1 MGRGLGL
8 AVLGGVVGAL
18 IWGAIAYFTGWS
30 IGLIALLVGT
40 LVGLG
45 MQLGIKGRGTVGTG
59 LAAAAVA
66 LASIVAAK
74 FVVAQAVAGDWVEK
88 ASQVSEDDAIDQYA
102 SEVYDAF
109 EATGQ
114 YMSEPADAGLWPPEV
129 MTEAHRLW
137 DETPQNERDEY
148 MAAISR
154 DAARDAEEGRFGAGL
169 LLFVVSFG
177 PINLIILCVAIAA
190 AYRTGRN
197 SNEASDQVTYT
208 PQADANGLTGG
219 PLSRSGPTSGGVQT
233 APQAQRPQATPK
245 KPTKPSDLDD
255 EDCHSAG
262 IFARLA
268 AIEKGENKKADERRN
283 AA

>member
-18 IWGAIAYFTGWS
+18 VWGAVAYFTGWS
-30 IGLIALLVGT
+30 IGIIALLVGT
-40 LVGLG
+40 LVGVG

-59 LAAAAVA
+59 IAAAAIA
-66 LASIVAAK
+66 LASIIAAK

-88 ASQVSEDDAIDQYA
+88 ASQVSEEDAIDQYA

-114 YMSEPADAGLWPPEV
+114 YMSDPEDAGLWPPEV
-129 MTEAHRLW
+129 MAEAERLW
-137 DETPQNERDEY
+137 EETPQNERDEY

-154 DAARDAEEGRFGAGL
+154 DAVRDAEEGRFGAGL

-177 PINLIILCVAIAA
+177 PINLVLLGLSVAT
-190 AYRTGRN
+190 AYRTGCHT
-197 SNEASDQVTYT
+197 NEVSDQVTYA
-208 PQADANGLTGG
+208 PKPDADGLVGG
-219 PLSRSGPTSGGVQT
+219 PLSRSGPTSGGAT
-233 APQAQRPQATPK
+233 PMPQAQRPQAKPQ
-245 KPTKPSDLDD
+245 KPTKPAELD
-255 EDCHSAG
+255 EDDRRGAG

-268 AIEKGENKKADERRN
+268 AIEEGEKKKVEERRN

>member
-30 IGLIALLVGT
+30 IGIIALIVGT
-40 LVGLG
+40 LVGVG
-45 MQLGIKGRGTVGTG
+45 MQVGIKGRGTVGTG
-59 LAAAAVA
+59 LAAAAIA
-66 LASIVAAK
+66 LASIIAAK

-88 ASQVSEDDAIDQYA
+88 ASQVSEEDAIDQYA

-114 YMSEPADAGLWPPEV
+114 YMSDPEDAGLWPPEV
-129 MTEAHRLW
+129 MAEAERLW
-137 DETPQNERDEY
+137 EETPQHERDEY

-177 PINLIILCVAIAA
+177 PINLIILGVAIAT

-197 SNEASDQVTYT
+197 SNEVSDQVTYT
-208 PQADANGLTGG
+208 PQADANGLVGG
-219 PLSRSGPTSGGVQT
+219 PLSRSGPTSGNSQA
-233 APQAQRPQATPK
+233 APHMQRPQA
-245 KPTKPSDLDD
+245 KPQKPAKPADPD
-255 EDCHSAG
+255 EEDSHGAG

-268 AIEKGENKKADERRN
+268 AIEEGEKKKAEERRN